1 MTSGPKYQQV
11 IDWVKSKIEDGTF
24 SYGDRLMS
32 ENELCEKFGLS
43 RQTVRHATGE
53 LEKQR
58 IVTRVRGS
66 GTYIGSTYQP
76 VRTEKHMNVALV
88 STFYENYIFPPTI
101 KGIERVLSRNG
112 YSLQVNFTDNRVS
125 REKMILE
132 NILEKDIVDALIVEP
147 AKSALPNPNLTLY
160 NAFRSKHIPVL
171 FFNAIY
177 PGLDFN
183 CIRLDDEQV
192 GYQAAM
198 TLIEA
203 GHRDIGGIFKSDD
216 RQGHMRYAGFL
227 RALTEHNLHVS
238 QEKVVWVDTPM
249 TTRLH
254 EIADYLLLRLKGI
267 SGIVC
272 YNDNV
277 AGQLLNI
284 CESKGICVPDDLS
297 VVGIDDAVLAGS
309 TRIGLTTL
317 PHPKELMGQ
326 KIAEN
331 ILRMIREPEF
341 DGSYTY
347 EVQPIFRDSVKYIQ
361 T

>member
-53 LEKQR
+53 LEKQK

-66 GTYIGSTYQP
+66 GTYIGSSYQP

-112 YSLQVNFTDNRVS
+112 YSLQVNFTDNHVS

-147 AKSALPNPNLTLY
+147 AKSALPNPNLELY
-160 NAFRSKHIPVL
+160 EAFRTRHIPVL

-177 PGLDFN
+177 PGLSFN

-203 GHRDIGGIFKSDD
+203 GHRDIGGLFKSDD
-216 RQGHMRYAGFL
+216 LQGHLRYAGFL
-227 RALTEHNLHVS
+227 KAVTEHHLHVS
-238 QEKVVWVDTPM
+238 QEKVVWLDTPM
-249 TTRLH
+249 TTRLQ
-254 EIADYLLLRLKGI
+254 EMEDYLMLRLKGT

-277 AGQLLNI
+277 AGQVLSM
-284 CESKGICVPDDLS
+284 CESRGIRVPEDLS
-297 VVGIDDAVLAGS
+297 LVGIDDAVLAGS
-309 TRIGLTTL
+309 NRIGLTTI
-317 PHPKELMGQ
+317 PHPKEQMGQ

-331 ILRMIREPEF
+331 ILRMINEPEF
-341 DGSYTY
+341 DGSFIY
-347 EVQPIFRDSVKYIQ
+347 EAQPVFRESVKRIES
-361 T
+361 